1 MILCLQW
8 RDYRLQEI
16 ETEVETLKVDH
27 HQIDRFWTPQVLF
40 RNALS
45 SRRVITL
52 QNNEYIY
59 LSIRQKLLKYCSQL
73 NVQFKCIF
81 KLSNFPFDSQSC
93 DFQLE
98 NGKIETI

>member
-8 RDYRLQEI
+8 KDYRLQEV
-16 ETEVETLKVDH
+16 ENDFETLKVDH
-27 HQIDRFWTPQVLF
+27 DQIHLFWTPQVLF

-45 SRRVITL
+45 SKQVITL
-52 QNNEYIY
+52 QNNEFV
-59 LSIRQKLLKYCSQL
+59 LVSLRQKLLKYCSQL

-81 KLSNFPFDSQSC
+81 KLSNFPFDSQLC

-98 NGKIETI
+98 NSKIKAI